1 MTPLI
6 TFIAVGFI
14 VFGVMALFMGSSR
27 SQKLIEQR
35 IMRIRISKSE
45 LNSDEDS
52 SESLLK
58 SNRANSLEW
67 IDDLLQKIHIS
78 NFLNSRI
85 VQSDVK
91 ITLGM
96 FLLYSAGLAIFGFV
110 IASLCVSLLPIKLV
124 ASCALGAAPFGF
136 ISFKRSRR
144 IDAFNA
150 VLPEAIDMMARA
162 LRAGHSMVASINVV
176 AEQSAEP
183 LRSEFSEVFKQQN
196 FGLPLRDAMMQMLD
210 HVPSQ
215 DLRVLVTGI
224 LVQKETG
231 GNLTEILDRTAAVI
245 RDRLRIQGEIR
256 THTAQGRMTGY
267 ILCSLPVVMLIGINL
282 VNPGYSTILLNTEF
296 GHMLL
301 YIGMGLLA
309 IGGLVIRSII
319 NGIEV

>member
-1 MTPLI
+1 MVPLI
-6 TFIAVGFI
+6 TFVAVAFI
-14 VFGVMALFMGSSR
+14 VFGSMALVMGSSR

-45 LNSDEDS
+45 LDPDKNSA
-52 SESLLK
+52 ESLLK
-58 SNRANSLEW
+58 ENQSDKLEW
-67 IDDLLQKIHIS
+67 LDLLLQKFHLS
-78 NFLNSRI
+78 TFLKSRI
-85 VQSDVK
+85 IQADLK
-91 ITLGM
+91 ISVGM
-96 FLLYSAGLAIFGFV
+96 LLLYTVGLAIFGFV
-110 IASLCVSLLPIKLV
+110 IASLCISLVPIEIL
-124 ASCALGAAPFGF
+124 AACALGAIPFGVV
-136 ISFKRSRR
+136 SFMRSRR
-144 IDAFNA
+144 VNAFNA
-150 VLPEAIDMMARA
+150 ALPDAIDMMARA

-176 AEQSAEP
+176 AEQSMEP
-183 LRSEFSEVFKQQN
+183 VRSEFAEVFKQQN

-245 RDRLRIQGEIR
+245 RDRLRIQGEIK

-267 ILCSLPVVMLIGINL
+267 ILCSLPVVMLIAINL
-282 VNPGYSTILLNTEF
+282 VNPGYSNLLIHTDF
-296 GHMLL
+296 GHILL

-309 IGGLVIRSII
+309 IGGLVIRAII